1 MYREMKITNAKTY
14 GLAES
19 IVASGFP
26 MQEAMRA
33 AGETPDF
40 EKKVAA
46 LEKYLNVETL
56 DSEETIAWCATQ
68 VGRAERLAAGRG
80 GESHDCFLCGIV
92 VQANITAP
100 RYWWPE
106 FQRYHFADIVSS
118 TSTMH
123 RLSSFIERAR
133 ELSSTEELWELVG
146 EHFDTLN
153 AQEPVVKAWMDC
165 ALNGNLSLEQ
175 LKASLPEGWLQ
186 TARITTNYRQ
196 LKTIYAQ
203 RHAHRLKE
211 WRDFCD
217 WILSLPHARL
227 LFGSLLPADSE

>member
-1 MYREMKITNAKTY
+1 MKITNAKTY

-26 MQEAMRA
+26 MQDVLLLKDS
-33 AGETPDF
+33 TLDF
-40 EKKVAA
+40 EAKVAKV
-46 LEKYLNVETL
+46 EKYLRGETL
-56 DSEETIAWCATQ
+56 ASVEDIAWCAAQ
-68 VGRAERLAAGRG
+68 IQRAERLAACRG

-133 ELSSTEELWELVG
+133 ALPSTEELWELVG

-153 AQEPVVKAWMDC
+153 TQEPVVKAWMDC

-217 WILSLPHARL
+217 WILSLPHTRL